1 MWANKIDEK
10 GKRWQK
16 IKMGKSLREKPEG
29 QWFGGRLNS
38 HADPVP
44 NACM

>member
-1 MWANKIDEK
+1 MKKEK
-10 GKRWQK
+10 GGKK

-29 QWFGGRLNS
+29 QWIGGMLNS
-38 HADPVP
+38 RLDPVP